1 MKIVNPLTLLFLLS
15 FVTASAQVSFPKG
28 TQSLNGSVFYYQ
40 NENEYSYKTTAYP
53 SGNSSKN
60 GQSAVSVEWGH
71 FIKDNLSLN
80 TGIYGNY
87 VFSENSYSY
96 LNNSNGVTQTNKN
109 SNSTFEGLLGIGLT
123 KYYPIGKSNFA
134 FAIVTSIR
142 GGMGRNF
149 LKQNNS
155 FGTDDKTTNN
165 VFSGY
170 LNVAPQLLY
179 MITPKWS
186 LTGTFGGVSYRYSKT
201 FSLGNDDY
209 EATNSQLSSLLGIN
223 SFSIGMAYFI
233 NH

>member
-1 MKIVNPLTLLFLLS
+1 MKIINPLTLLFLLS
-15 FVTASAQVSFPKG
+15 FVTARAQVSFPKG
-28 TQSLNGSVFYYQ
+28 TQSLNGSVYYY
-40 NENEYSYKTTAYP
+40 ENSDKNSTKTTSYP
-53 SGNSSKN
+53 SGTSYKN
-60 GQSAVSVEWGH
+60 GQAAVSVEWGH
-71 FIKDNLSLN
+71 FIKHNLSLN

-87 VFSENSYSY
+87 VLSENSY
-96 LNNSNGVTQTNKN
+96 LNNFNGVTQTNKN

-149 LKQNNS
+149 LRQNNS
-155 FGTDDKTTNN
+155 FGTDNKTTYN

-170 LNVAPQLLY
+170 VYVAPQLLY
-179 MITPKWS
+179 LITPKWS

-201 FSLGNDDY
+201 FSLGNDNY
-209 EATNSQLSSLLGIN
+209 EATNSQLSSSLGIN

>member
-1 MKIVNPLTLLFLLS
+1 MKIINPLTLLFLLS
-15 FVTASAQVSFPKG
+15 FVTAHAQVSFPKG
-28 TQSLNGSVFYYQ
+28 TQSLNGSVYYY
-40 NENEYSYKTTAYP
+40 ENSDKNSTKTTSYP
-53 SGNSSKN
+53 SGTSYKN
-60 GQSAVSVEWGH
+60 GQAAVSVEWGH
-71 FIKDNLSLN
+71 FIKHNLSLN

-87 VFSENSYSY
+87 VLSENSYSY
-96 LNNSNGVTQTNKN
+96 WNNLNGGSQTSKN
-109 SNSTFEGLLGIGLT
+109 SNSTFEGLLGLGLT

-149 LKQNNS
+149 LRQNNS
-155 FGTDDKTTNN
+155 FGTDNKTTYN

-170 LNVAPQLLY
+170 VYVAPQLLY
-179 MITPKWS
+179 LITPKWS

-209 EATNSQLSSLLGIN
+209 EAARSRFFSSLGIN

>member
-15 FVTASAQVSFPKG
+15 FVTARAQVSFPKG
-28 TQSLNGSVFYYQ
+28 TQSLNGSIFYYQ
-40 NENEYSYKTTAYP
+40 NANEITNNTL
-53 SGNSSKN
+53 GNSSKN

-87 VFSENSYSY
+87 VLSENSY
-96 LNNSNGVTQTNKN
+96 LNNFNGVTQTNKN

-149 LKQNNS
+149 LRQNNS
-155 FGTDDKTTNN
+155 FGTDNKTTYN

-170 LNVAPQLLY
+170 VYVAPQLLY
-179 MITPKWS
+179 LITPKWS

-201 FSLGNDDY
+201 FSLGNDNY